1 MKGWIILVISI
12 VVHFHSTTTQ
22 AAGIFNASTK
32 TLPNGLQV
40 ILVQNHLAPV
50 VSISMIYKVGVA
62 DDPIGLHGISHFLEH
77 LMFKGTKDIPSDQ
90 FKKIIVHNGGIINA
104 YTTSDLTAYTCDIA
118 AEYLDFY
125 LKLEADRMQ
134 NLVMDPREVTE
145 EQKVVL
151 EERLMRL
158 DNNPFGVAYEG
169 LLRAIFWYHPY
180 GIPAI
185 GYPQHILA
193 YTRDAVYD
201 HYKKWYVPNNAILV
215 IAGDTTMDKL
225 MPIVEKHFG
234 SIPSRPVPE
243 RHRVA
248 EPNHNGVVITLE
260 QENPRVSQVN
270 LNIEYAT
277 PTFRGP
283 NSKYY
288 YPLIVLAQILGGN
301 DISRLDKSLV
311 FEKKLA
317 VSASCSY
324 DNDGYDPETISF
336 SATLAPN
343 ANLMSLKVAL
353 QKHIEEV
360 VAHGVT
366 DTELA
371 DAKRDILASLA
382 FARDGNNSSVMKFT
396 RVAVGFTVEQ
406 VENWPNQ
413 INAVTKEHVHDAAKF
428 VLSQNPVAVMIVYP
442 HGYKDKM
449 KKTESDCVMN
459 DENNKG
465 NTKPAPAEVPQKTKA
480 VN

>member
-1 MKGWIILVISI
+1 
-12 VVHFHSTTTQ
+12 
-22 AAGIFNASTK
+22 
-32 TLPNGLQV
+32 
-40 ILVQNHLAPV
+40 
-50 VSISMIYKVGVA
+50 
-62 DDPIGLHGISHFLEH
+62 
-77 LMFKGTKDIPSDQ
+77 
-90 FKKIIVHNGGIINA
+90 
-104 YTTSDLTAYTCDIA
+104 
-118 AEYLDFY
+118 
-125 LKLEADRMQ
+125 
-134 NLVMDPREVTE
+134 
-145 EQKVVL
+145 
-151 EERLMRL
+151 
-158 DNNPFGVAYEG
+158 
-169 LLRAIFWYHPY
+169 
-180 GIPAI
+180 
-185 GYPQHILA
+185 
-193 YTRDAVYD
+193 
-201 HYKKWYVPNNAILV
+201 
-215 IAGDTTMDKL
+215 
-225 MPIVEKHFG
+225 
-234 SIPSRPVPE
+234 
-243 RHRVA
+243 
-248 EPNHNGVVITLE
+248 
-260 QENPRVSQVN
+260 
-270 LNIEYAT
+270 
-277 PTFRGP
+277 
-283 NSKYY
+283 
-288 YPLIVLAQILGGN
+288 VLAQILGGN